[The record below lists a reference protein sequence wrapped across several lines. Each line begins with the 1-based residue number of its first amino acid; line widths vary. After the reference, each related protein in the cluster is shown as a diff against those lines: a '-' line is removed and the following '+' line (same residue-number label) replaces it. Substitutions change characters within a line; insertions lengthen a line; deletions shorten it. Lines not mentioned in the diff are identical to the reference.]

1 MLRKNATEIERTAP
15 YFASKLRDGISCV
28 GLGELAPSLEAGIL
42 WSMETATI
50 NYKIG
55 NEKLIRVLDAASAKL
70 RALLTRQGRAHGALR
85 VSVIGGG
92 CSGLQ
97 VQDGFGGWSGES

>member
-1 MLRKNATEIERTAP
+1 MWLACC
-15 YFASKLRDGISCV
+15 SSISCV

-70 RALLTRQGRAHGALR
+70 RALLDATGSGPRGLEGLGDRWRMLGA
-85 VSVIGGG
+85 SV
-92 CSGLQ
+92 
-97 VQDGFGGWSGES
+97 

>member
-1 MLRKNATEIERTAP
+1 MEAATGP
-15 YFASKLRDGISCV
+15 V
-28 GLGELAPSLEAGIL
+28 
-42 WSMETATI
+42 
-50 NYKIG
+50 NYRIG

-70 RALLTRQGRAHGALR
+70 RALLARQGRAFGALR

-97 VQDGFGGWSGES
+97 VQDGPRRWTRKSRHSGGV